1 MEMNG
6 SRMEENTP
14 SFSPARRFRIGLQV
28 LLSCVALLSIVVM
41 ANYLASRHYKR
52 WDLTRERRHQLT
64 PLTSRILKSITN
76 EIHVVVFFDRDKAVF
91 QSIQD
96 LLKEYQYQYPKLVV
110 EVVDYYRDAG
120 GAQRIRA
127 QYHLNSEKDQDM
139 VIFKSGESEK
149 RIYQRELADYDYTA
163 ILQGK
168 TNVARPQNFKG
179 EQAFTSAVVSVTDTR
194 KSLALFLQGHGE
206 HDPSNEDEMGYARFA
221 ALLEEK
227 NIRARTFQFG
237 GTNALPMDALLI
249 IGGPRTALLP
259 EEVEHIDDF
268 LSRGGR
274 LLALMDFQSAGKRTG
289 LERIFSKWGLEVGN
303 DRVTDPNFH
312 LRQDDLFI
320 ANFSRHPTVRSLGK
334 ASLYMIRPRS
344 VRRTL
349 GGTASTDG
357 MKVEEVAFTSGS
369 GEATE
374 VRRPGEIGGSPRRTG
389 QTPVAAA
396 VEKGGVT
403 GVQADRGSTRIVVA
417 GDSVFL
423 TNQTIE
429 QLANREFANDSVNWL
444 LDRALLVGEIG
455 PRALKDY
462 RLTLTSAQMNT
473 LRWTMLAGMPGV
485 VLLIGLMVWVR
496 RNG

>member
-1 MEMNG
+1 MQE
-6 SRMEENTP
+6 TTD
-14 SFSPARRFRIGLQV
+14 SFSPARRFRIGVQV
-28 LLSCVALLSIVVM
+28 LLSCLALFSILVM
-41 ANYLASRHYKR
+41 VNYLASRHYTR
-52 WDLTRERRHQLT
+52 WDLTREGRHQLT

-76 EIHVVVFFDRDKAVF
+76 ELHVVIFFDRDKPVF

-96 LLKEYQYQYPKLVV
+96 LLKEYQYQYPRLAV

-120 GAQRIRA
+120 GAQRVRA
-127 QYHLNSEKDQDM
+127 QYKLNSEKDQDM
-139 VIFKSGESEK
+139 VIFESGANVK
-149 RIYQRELADYDYTA
+149 KIYQRELADYDYSA
-163 ILQGK
+163 IMQGK

-194 KSLALFLQGHGE
+194 QSLALFLQGHGE
-206 HDPSNEDEMGYARFA
+206 RDPSNEEEMGYARFA

-237 GTNALPMDALLI
+237 GTNSLPLDALLI
-249 IGGPRTALLP
+249 IGGARVALLP
-259 EEVEHIDDF
+259 EEVEQIDEF
-268 LSRGGR
+268 LSKGGR

-289 LERIFSKWGLEVGN
+289 LERMFSKWGLEVGN

-320 ANFSRHPTVRSLGK
+320 ANFSNHPSVRSLGK

-344 VRRTL
+344 VRRTVA
-349 GGTASTDG
+349 GATSTDG
-357 MKVEEVAFTSGS
+357 LKVEEIAFTSTS

-374 VRRPGEIGGSPRRTG
+374 VRRPGEIGGTPRRTG

-396 VEKGGVT
+396 VERGGVT
-403 GVQADRGSTRIVVA
+403 GVKADRGSTRMVVA

-423 TNQTIE
+423 ANQTIE
-429 QLANREFANDSVNWL
+429 QLANRDFANDSVNWL
-444 LDRALLVGEIG
+444 LDRALLVGGIG
-455 PRALKDY
+455 PRPLREY
-462 RLTLTSAQMNT
+462 RLTLTRSQMNT
-473 LRWTMLAGMPGV
+473 LRWTMLAGMPGL
-485 VLLIGLMVWVR
+485 VLLVGMMVWVR